1 MHLRLPMWSA
11 VSKTRSSTINK
22 KEVQILLKI
31 VHVLQL
37 HTYTL
42 VTTNCRKKS
51 TKGFLFLE
59 CNLSWNI
66 NVKKMNL
73 HSRKFL
79 L

>member
-11 VSKTRSSTINK
+11 ISKTRSSTINK

-31 VHVLQL
+31 VPVVQL

-51 TKGFLFLE
+51 TKGF
-59 CNLSWNI
+59 
-66 NVKKMNL
+66 
-73 HSRKFL
+73 
-79 L
+79 